1 MPGVASCE
9 FLNEVAASAYF
20 DLPSAE
26 SAAAERRMASLSN
39 LPNAELQT
47 HFSQP
52 PDSGKQ
58 QPAQRGPLSNQ
69 GLDRVAEP
77 HLAASSGSKS
87 GSLSCVETPLPHT
100 RPPRTPVGWTD
111 TVARGSTLRTEEPSD
126 RGNRDAPRPRDSRT
140 PSSSSNA
147 SSSSSSL
154 SSPFNSACKSFCTSS
169 FAGGTR
175 LEAGPKRAASLFDY
189 VCSGLVF
196 SLSCFSGLV
205 FSRMVHWCVAS
216 ALRFLLLKLL
226 QLQRRRFLEVCCDPT
241 QRFTHVLSGG
251 RLKAE
256 RHSVRTADGYEIFFY
271 RLARV
276 SRHCCH
282 ASAPRGC
289 GASSVH
295 TSGREGGGAS
305 ACRCASVCPASRDEN
320 ALGGRGC
327 LRARATSTT
336 GPRPSPVVS
345 RRVLPH
351 PGPPP
356 ECDISLPAD
365 VDEAAPGVCTRDAP
379 PETSESP
386 PLEDSELRKKAC
398 SIGLRCSAEDN
409 EKGGVCSGV
418 AARRSAPGGGERGS
432 EGDRFP
438 SVELGGVLQQAFCRK
453 RDAQVEE
460 RPLVFLQH
468 GLLESSLNWVS
479 GGAESLAFLLVE
491 NGCDVWLGNNRGNEY
506 VRFLQAEQLESKC
519 PPSPAAGRAKETQ
532 TAPRAPRGSAETGDE
547 SEELESVS
555 FHEDAPQNRCLFNSA
570 SSHDEGASLH
580 DCEAAADSEKR
591 LGLCASGLA
600 HWAEQRRWET
610 VSPETVASSAEVDPP
625 RGSACSQLCC
635 QCTGLT
641 AFPAIPAASSATEE
655 QRILR
660 AACVEAAGTLLRL
673 LRCSQPCQRR
683 QARRPS
689 AATSGF
695 ETGES
700 ASRLPASPHATEPLS
715 SCRRVGGR
723 ARETSSEEKPAT
735 SECSTQV
742 SPSLVSPAPSRPPEP
757 ATSFP
762 PPNAP
767 EVSCL
772 GVDDRG
778 VCTPPHSG
786 WWPLPQGRGHPAAG
800 ECGGSDARAVSQ
812 ESRDCFPPFAS
823 ISAASAQ
830 TWTFHDMAEF
840 DVPAML
846 HHILSLPASVGGGV
860 LPGRRASEP
869 RRLRKLWAFGQS
881 QGAAQLLALTSTF
894 PGVCLL
900 VHSLVLFS
908 PPVVLHP
915 LSSLSL
921 STQLLI
927 SLGLRHPASLLRGIK
942 VAEALFPSPAL
953 SIFGDCVA
961 GHRLMGFYT
970 GDIAWQQ
977 RCINFKFT
985 PSGGTSKLNFQHW
998 LGIMHGGEPLGRRVR
1013 TPEARREHA
1022 RREHARHVLEKVAD
1036 EGDAARGPA
1045 AYRLENI
1052 ACRVHAILGG
1062 KDNLVNAEASVA
1074 YLNECVDKNLLSV
1087 DFWPDAGHLD
1097 FGWARARRWDLYPE
1111 LVRRILSQS

>member
-20 DLPSAE
+20 DLPRTE

-39 LPNAELQT
+39 LPNTELQT
-47 HFSQP
+47 HFSRP
-52 PDSGKQ
+52 PDSSKQ
-58 QPAQRGPLSNQ
+58 QPAPRGTPSIPR
-69 GLDRVAEP
+69 LDRVGEP
-77 HLAASSGSKS
+77 HRPASSRSKS
-87 GSLSCVETPLPHT
+87 GSLSCAETPWPHRRLPG
-100 RPPRTPVGWTD
+100 TPVGCTD
-111 TVARGSTLRTEEPSD
+111 TVGRGSKLRTEEPSG
-126 RGNRDAPRPRDSRT
+126 RGNRDAARPRDSRT

-147 SSSSSSL
+147 SSSL
-154 SSPFNSACKSFCTSS
+154 SSPFKSPSKSVRTSS
-169 FAGGTR
+169 SAVGAC
-175 LEAGPKRAASLFDY
+175 LEAGPRRATSLFAY
-189 VCSGLVF
+189 VCSGLLVSRSF
-196 SLSCFSGLV
+196 FSGLV
-205 FSRMVHWCVAS
+205 FSRMMHWCVAS

-241 QRFTHVLSGG
+241 QRFTHILSGG

-282 ASAPRGC
+282 TDAPRCC

-295 TSGREGGGAS
+295 ASGREGGGTS
-305 ACRCASVCPASRDEN
+305 PCRCASVGSASRDEN
-320 ALGGRGC
+320 ALGACGC
-327 LRARATSTT
+327 LQAPATSAT
-336 GPRPSPVVS
+336 GPRPSPVIS

-351 PGPPP
+351 PGPPAC
-356 ECDISLPAD
+356 EVSLPAD
-365 VDEAAPGVCTRDAP
+365 DDEAASGVCTPEAP
-379 PETSESP
+379 RETSETPS
-386 PLEDSELRKKAC
+386 LEDSEVREAC
-398 SIGLRCSAEDN
+398 NIGSRRCVEGS
-409 EKGGVCSGV
+409 EKGGGCSDV
-418 AARRSAPGGGERGS
+418 ATPRSAPGGGERGS
-432 EGDRFP
+432 EGDQFP
-438 SVELGGVLQQAFCRK
+438 SVEFGGVLQQAFCRE
-453 RDAQVEE
+453 RNAQEEE

-506 VRFLQAEQLESKC
+506 VRFLQAEQHENEC
-519 PPSPAAGRAKETQ
+519 PPSPAAGKAKETQ
-532 TAPRAPRGSAETGDE
+532 SSTPQTPAARAGLSAETADE
-547 SEELESVS
+547 SGELESVS
-555 FHEDAPQNRCLFNSA
+555 FHEDAPGTRCVFNSA
-570 SSHDEGASLH
+570 SSHDEGASLR
-580 DCEAAADSEKR
+580 DCEAAAESEKR
-591 LGLCASGLA
+591 RSLCASGLA
-600 HWAEQRRWET
+600 DWAEQRLWET
-610 VSPETVASSAEVDPP
+610 VSPDTVASSAHVDLP

-641 AFPAIPAASSATEE
+641 AFPAIPAASSSAEE
-655 QRILR
+655 QRILG

-673 LRCSQPCQRR
+673 LRCSQPCRRR

-695 ETGES
+695 ETSES
-700 ASRLPASPHATEPLS
+700 ASRFPSPPQSRERLF

-723 ARETSSEEKPAT
+723 ARETSAEEQPAS

-742 SPSLVSPAPSRPPEP
+742 SPSLASP
-757 ATSFP
+757 
-762 PPNAP
+762 AP

-772 GVDDRG
+772 GEDDRG

-786 WWPLPQGRGHPAAG
+786 WWPLPHRRRHSAAG
-800 ECGGSDARAVSQ
+800 ECGDSDAHAVSQ
-812 ESRDCFPPFAS
+812 ESRDCFPPFSS

-860 LPGRRASEP
+860 LPGQQASEP
-869 RRLRKLWAFGQS
+869 RRLRKVWAFGQS

-1013 TPEARREHA
+1013 TPEARRRREAEA
-1022 RREHARHVLEKVAD
+1022 RREHALHVLEKVAD
-1036 EGDAARGPA
+1036 EGDAAPGPA
-1045 AYRLENI
+1045 AYPLENI
-1052 ACRVHAILGG
+1052 TCPVHAFFGG

-1074 YLNECVDKNLLSV
+1074 YLSECVDRNLLSV
-1087 DFWPDAGHLD
+1087 DFWPEAGHLD
-1097 FGWARARRWDLYPE
+1097 FGWARARRWDLYPD
-1111 LVRRILSQS
+1111 LVRRILSHS